1 MKSTKEKD
9 KEQSKSKMS
18 VCIFVFPVL
27 FLLFSFFAPAIFTR
41 NIPLLSYIPWV
52 NEVCFNEKTGVIGD
66 TFGIMNP
73 FIAIAA
79 AVITGL
85 AFWEQYKA
93 NQQLKDD
100 NAKQQVERQFYE
112 MLKIHRDNVAEFITR
127 REDKEI
133 RGQRAVK
140 YFLKDFLKIY
150 DKVSTVIEAN
160 QKDLDDNSKLSQDK
174 IELAYLIFFE
184 AEDCESVIKD
194 SHIKEL
200 LKKFKESDEYKNLE
214 LINHKEILNGYF
226 RHLYLMVK
234 SVANSKIFGSVK

>member
-1 MKSTKEKD
+1 
-9 KEQSKSKMS
+9 
-18 VCIFVFPVL
+18 
-27 FLLFSFFAPAIFTR
+27 
-41 NIPLLSYIPWV
+41 
-52 NEVCFNEKTGVIGD
+52 
-66 TFGIMNP
+66 MNP

-100 NAKQQVERQFYE
+100 NAKLQVERQFYE

-150 DKVSTVIEAN
+150 DKVSTVIDAN

-234 SVANSKIFGSVK
+234 SGFCQINGDI